1 MKRVVVFRSN
11 HIDPDPRVEKLAH
24 ALAKH
29 YAVHVV
35 GWDRTQAL
43 PARQT
48 RSDFTLELF
57 PYKAPF
63 GSGIKNLFALLRWQL
78 FLLVWVIRFGRKYEV
93 FHACD
98 FDTVLPALF
107 GRLIYRRK
115 VVYDIF
121 DFYADHIRSTPE
133 WIKRIIR
140 SLDHQAVR
148 LADTLILVTEA
159 QLRQLANVKPRRLVI
174 IYNTPYDMPSLD
186 LLAGDP
192 AVKLRVAY
200 VGILQLERSLIE
212 MIEVMRRQP
221 AWHFDLAGFGGDEA
235 QIVARALE
243 LPNITWHGRTPYPKT
258 LAINQSSDVMFSICN
273 PEVPNYRHA
282 SANKIFEAMML
293 GKPIVVAHG
302 TNMDLMI
309 EKYQCGLVVTYGDVD
324 ELEAVLQRLA
334 DDPAL
339 RRQLGQNGRKAYD
352 QFYSWEEME
361 RRLHELYAS
370 LVSQG

>member
-24 ALAKH
+24 ALAKV

-43 PARQT
+43 PAAQKRP
-48 RSDFTLELF
+48 DFTLELF
-57 PYKAPF
+57 SYKSSF
-63 GSGIKNLFALLRWQL
+63 GSGLKNLFHLLRWQL
-78 FLLVWVIRFGRKYEV
+78 FLLGWVIRFGRDYEV
-93 FHACD
+93 YHACD
-98 FDTVLPALF
+98 FDTILPALF
-107 GRLIYRRK
+107 GRLIYGRK

-140 SLDHQAVR
+140 WLDHQAVQR
-148 LADTLILVTEA
+148 ADVLILVTEA
-159 QLRQLANVKPRRLVI
+159 QLRQLANVKPRRLFI
-174 IYNTPYDMPSLD
+174 IYNTPYDIPD
-186 LLAGDP
+186 LQLLPLDP

-200 VGILQLERSLIE
+200 IGILQVERSLFE

-221 AWHFDLAGFGGDEA
+221 AWHFDLAGFGGDESLIVSRA
-235 QIVARALE
+235 QE
-243 LPNITWHGRTPYPKT
+243 LPNISWHGRTPYPKT
-258 LAINQSSDVMFSICN
+258 LSINRSADVMFSICN
-273 PEVPNYRHA
+273 PQVPNYRHA
-282 SANKIFEAMML
+282 SANKVFESMML
-293 GKPIVVAHG
+293 GKPIIVAHD

-309 EKYQCGLVVTYGDVD
+309 EKYQCGLVVTYGNVD
-324 ELEAVLQRLA
+324 ELEAALQRLA
-334 DDPAL
+334 DDPTL

-352 QFYSWEEME
+352 EFYSWEEME

-370 LVSQG
+370 LVPVT